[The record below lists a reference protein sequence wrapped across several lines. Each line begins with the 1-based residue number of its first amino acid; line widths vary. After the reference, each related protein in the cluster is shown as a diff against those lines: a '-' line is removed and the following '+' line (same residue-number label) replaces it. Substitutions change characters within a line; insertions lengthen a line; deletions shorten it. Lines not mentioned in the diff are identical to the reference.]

1 MNSHFSNEQDNDET
15 FEQILYAPTNNPAL
29 PISHALEKLRE
40 EIVLKGIPATSQEEE
55 YLLRV
60 ESKSTTRGKTWK
72 ILLGAHEITFQE
84 YMDLVALG
92 QSSSHSKIEDDAF
105 RTFASDS
112 EFCARVQQCKLVRV
126 LNAVIHQAE
135 RKRSRDQVVVY
146 VQGMNAIC
154 GIVLLELNEI
164 DATALLLALLEKHC
178 PLYLNSTLDS
188 VYIGCML
195 VDQVLHIVDV
205 DLFKFLSKFKLS
217 GQIYC
222 FPWLLSL
229 GSCWSPHSEAVKLFD
244 FLFAKVFQLIE
255 LRGSTVGKLQLT
267 ACQGVHWIVMC
278 SVARVV
284 SLRADLFASDR

>member
-1 MNSHFSNEQDNDET
+1 
-15 FEQILYAPTNNPAL
+15 
-29 PISHALEKLRE
+29 
-40 EIVLKGIPATSQEEE
+40 
-55 YLLRV
+55 
-60 ESKSTTRGKTWK
+60 
-72 ILLGAHEITFQE
+72 
-84 YMDLVALG
+84 
-92 QSSSHSKIEDDAF
+92 
-105 RTFASDS
+105 
-112 EFCARVQQCKLVRV
+112 
-126 LNAVIHQAE
+126 
-135 RKRSRDQVVVY
+135 
-146 VQGMNAIC
+146 MNAIC

-164 DATALLLALLEKHC
+164 DATALLLGYDSQQIISITHLFLALLEKHC

-188 VYIGCML
+188 VYIGCMVLVLSLSTSSDQMGQL

-222 FPWLLSL
+222 FPCACHPAPCQTCWHGSAGLLSL